1 MSMSTVK
8 RITKLD
14 NVKWVL
20 TLLIVLYHIS
30 YYGNKGIEEEVYKFI
45 QNLGDCVVPAF
56 AIISGFLFWV
66 NVKDFS
72 DVKSKVRRRVAT
84 LLVPYLVWNLINTI
98 GLNFWNYRSFKEEV
112 FDVNLWSEIVKWNSS
127 PHFWY
132 IFMLI
137 FWTAFSPV
145 LYLAYKDKRILVL
158 LLLSQFI
165 YLIYKG
171 DEIFHSR
178 FIYMIYTWGG
188 YLGYTRPDM
197 WNKLTSLEG
206 KKKGAMGFLAL
217 FLYLLLCVVIAFVD
231 IPMSIRVWLYAIKG
245 GALILFVINLPP
257 FRIGRITNYKYSFWI
272 FAVHYWLDHYVGIYI
287 GKYIYGIIGS
297 GIVWL
302 LVFIMALSSGMLLN
316 RFCPCVFNVLN
327 GSRANK

>member
-1 MSMSTVK
+1 MSMSTTK
-8 RITKLD
+8 RIGKLD

-30 YYGNKGIEEEVYKFI
+30 YYGNRGIEEEVYKFI

-66 NVKDFS
+66 NVKSFS
-72 DVKSKVRRRVAT
+72 DVKDKVRRRVVT
-84 LLVPYLVWNLINTI
+84 LLIPYLLWNLINAI
-98 GLNFWNYRSFKEEV
+98 GLNFLNYRSIREEV
-112 FDVNLWSEIVKWNSS
+112 FDINLWSDIVKWNSS

-145 LYLAYKDKRILVL
+145 LYFAYKDKRILVL
-158 LLLSQFI
+158 LILSQFI

-171 DEIFHSR
+171 DEIYHSR

-197 WNKLTSLEG
+197 WNKLASLEG
-206 KKKGAMGFLAL
+206 KKKAVNFLAL
-217 FLYLLLCVVIAFVD
+217 FLYLLLCVVIAFVE

-245 GALILFVINLPP
+245 MVLILTVINLPP
-257 FRIGRITNYKYSFWI
+257 LKIGMITKYKYSFWI
-272 FAVHYWLDHYVGIYI
+272 FAVHYWFDHYVGIYI
-287 GKYIYGIIGS
+287 SKYIYGIIGS

-302 LVFIMALSSGMLLN
+302 LVFIIALLSGLLLS
-316 RFCPCVFNVLN
+316 RFCPMAFNILIGRRVN
-327 GSRANK
+327 E